1 VDSSNAVPSPLKI
14 LFAGR
19 ESSEGTFFAYA
30 FSVLESLTCC
40 YLFPYDPS
48 RTRES
53 LPAGREDRAA
63 GGGGSIFKKGTLPPV
78 KVILVIVVLKG
89 RVTKFKR
96 RATPNNMSVSKK
108 VNPTAEK
115 CLNLEEYD
123 RVSI

>member
-1 VDSSNAVPSPLKI
+1 MKS
-14 LFAGR
+14 R
-19 ESSEGTFFAYA
+19 
-30 FSVLESLTCC
+30 
-40 YLFPYDPS
+40 PS
-48 RTRES
+48 RHFPKPRRLGVSVGCADIRES

-78 KVILVIVVLKG
+78 KLLLVIVVLKG